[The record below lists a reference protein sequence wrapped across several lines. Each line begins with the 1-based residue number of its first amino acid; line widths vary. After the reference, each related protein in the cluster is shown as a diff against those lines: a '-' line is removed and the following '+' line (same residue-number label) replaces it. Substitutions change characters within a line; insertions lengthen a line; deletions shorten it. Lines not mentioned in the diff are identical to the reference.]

1 MTQFTDALAKCPV
14 IPVVT
19 LNHSA
24 DAVPLA
30 EALLQGGITT
40 IEITLR
46 TPAGL
51 AAIEAVGRSNLP
63 ICVGAGTVFTP
74 QQFADVVQA
83 GAEFAI
89 SPASPPELLSATQGS
104 RVPLLPG
111 TITPTEVAAAAAH
124 GHTMQ
129 KFFPAAAFG
138 GAAVL
143 KQYVSVFPH
152 VTFCPTGGVTVQNM
166 NDYLSL
172 PNVVAV
178 GGTWLAPAD
187 LVANR
192 DWPAIASLAQKAT
205 ESAKG

>member
-1 MTQFTDALAKCPV
+1 MLTSALAKCPI

-19 LNHSA
+19 LQHSA

-46 TPAGL
+46 TSAGL
-51 AAIEAVGRSNLP
+51 AAIEAVARSTLP

-89 SPASPPELLSATQGS
+89 SPASQPDLLTAAQGNH
-104 RVPLLPG
+104 VPLLPG
-111 TITPTEVAAAAAH
+111 TITPTEVATAAAH

-138 GAAVL
+138 GVAVL
-143 KQYVSVFPH
+143 KQYASVFPQ
-152 VTFCPTGGVTVQNM
+152 VRFCPTGGITIQNM
-166 NDYLSL
+166 NEYLSL

-187 LVANR
+187 LITNR
-192 DWPAIASLAQKAT
+192 DWPAIAALAQKAAK
-205 ESAKG
+205 SAQA